1 MINPKYI
8 TIAAVVGFCL
18 SFVIGLI
25 CGVSIGRI
33 LFRAFIFACVFALVG
48 VGVSI
53 VFSMFLTPSNA
64 SSDFESAPSG
74 SSGSVV
80 NITVDDDVL
89 PDDEFSPKFT
99 VENNRKSLGVDAL
112 ADKNDGNKPSASPAA
127 STSPAASVADD
138 VPPSPSGEKE
148 NAEAPAFKPS
158 NLDDITKKSEPSS
171 EDISDLPPIDDLPA
185 DSASGFD
192 SVDDVSSGSS
202 SVSSK
207 PSSPAVPEQNAQLMA
222 QAISTILSKD
232 EE

>member
-18 SFVIGLI
+18 SFIIGLV

-33 LFRAFIFACVFALVG
+33 LFRAFIFACVFALVA
-48 VGVSI
+48 VGVSV
-53 VFSMFLTPSNA
+53 VFSIFLTSSN
-64 SSDFESAPSG
+64 SSSEFDSAPSG
-74 SSGSVV
+74 TSGSVV
-80 NITVDDDVL
+80 NITVDDDAL
-89 PDDEFSPKFT
+89 PDDEFSPKFS

-112 ADKNDGNKPSASPAA
+112 SDKNNESKSSDSPAA
-127 STSPAASVADD
+127 ASAVASVA
-138 VPPSPSGEKE
+138 SPSNE
-148 NAEAPAFKPS
+148 NEPAAAPAFKPS

-171 EDISDLPPIDDLPA
+171 DDISDLPPIDDLPA
-185 DSASGFD
+185 DSASGFE
-192 SVDDVSSGSS
+192 SVNDGVSGTS

-207 PSSPAVPEQNAQLMA
+207 PTSSVVPEQNAQLMA